1 MQCNIFCLLYT
12 HTLFFVALDI
22 IESQLPNV
30 KQDVEKPSQKRKG
43 YKVDTVGTVRDGEGG
58 LRFTPENAS
67 ISLTHTLEHS
77 RIPAFCLSHT
87 YCIETV
93 ISHLCLCGLCYR
105 ALSDE
110 RHILQLLTIKTGIQ
124 KQPLK
129 FLSRVCLCFTLS
141 SESLNSYSHLQK
153 FHNSIIF
160 TAESHDISSCKYCE
174 WHSEFSK
181 KQLTH
186 SLSHHFLM
194 LMSFQLCQT
203 SMEDE
208 K

>member
-1 MQCNIFCLLYT
+1 MQCNICCLLYT
-12 HTLFFVALDI
+12 HIFFCI
-22 IESQLPNV
+22 IESWLPNV

-43 YKVDTVGTVRDGEGG
+43 YKLDTVGTARDGEGR

-105 ALSDE
+105 ALSDQ
-110 RHILQLLTIKTGIQ
+110 RHILQLLTVKTGRP

-129 FLSRVCLCFTLS
+129 FLSHVCLYFTLS
-141 SESLNSYSHLQK
+141 NESLNSLSPIHTCKNFIILYVLQLNLMT
-153 FHNSIIF
+153 FHHVNIVNGIQNSQRN
-160 TAESHDISSCKYCE
+160 S
-174 WHSEFSK
+174 
-181 KQLTH
+181 
-186 SLSHHFLM
+186 
-194 LMSFQLCQT
+194 
-203 SMEDE
+203 
-208 K
+208 